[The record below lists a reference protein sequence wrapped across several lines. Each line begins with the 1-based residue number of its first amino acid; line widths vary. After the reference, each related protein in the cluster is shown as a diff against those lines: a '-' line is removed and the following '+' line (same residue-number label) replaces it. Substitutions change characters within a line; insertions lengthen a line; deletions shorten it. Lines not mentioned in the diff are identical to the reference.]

1 QHRDTDNQFPDL
13 PNGSFYLKINGRD
26 FLIRGADYT
35 PDFLFKYD
43 EAREEAILRYVKD
56 MGLNLLRWESK
67 ISSEHVVEVADREG
81 IPVMMGWMC
90 CNQWERWPQWD
101 AEDHRVARESLRS
114 QIRMLRS
121 HASAVIWA
129 NGSDGRPPKEV
140 RDDYHSILK
149 DLHWQNA
156 SVDTVSDF
164 YKNAEGKLEWDG
176 IRMDG
181 PYSWRPPA
189 YWFSGKYK
197 GVTGSCAEQGD
208 NENIPT
214 YESLKK
220 FIPADKL
227 WPINDFWFYHGGS
240 AQGNSTLANTTA
252 SVDKRYG
259 PSKSAQEFAEK
270 AQLAHYENTRAQF
283 ENYAASGWATHKM
296 TLYWMLNSQW
306 PSFFGHI
313 IDYYLKPGGA
323 YYGAKQGL
331 KPVNVVFDYYA
342 TGDKSVAKIH
352 VTNQTLAA
360 LSNVSAL
367 VSIINLDGTVKFSGK
382 KDHLDVPPN
391 GSVDALDLPRVKDV
405 SPTFF
410 VRCQLKNTDGKLL
423 ADNLYWQSTKDD
435 ELGPVTNDNAFKLVQ
450 ESWADFTALN
460 QMPQAHVDTQK
471 FSRQADGW
479 VTTVVTL
486 TNRSKVPAFFM
497 RAEVVKGAEGDEILP
512 ITWDDNY
519 VTLFA
524 GESKTLTARYKISD
538 APGVTPFLRLQGHN
552 FPAKVDAVNAN

>member
-1 QHRDTDNQFPDL
+1 
-13 PNGSFYLKINGRD
+13 
-26 FLIRGADYT
+26 
-35 PDFLFKYD
+35 
-43 EAREEAILRYVKD
+43 
-56 MGLNLLRWESK
+56 
-67 ISSEHVVEVADREG
+67 
-81 IPVMMGWMC
+81 
-90 CNQWERWPQWD
+90 
-101 AEDHRVARESLRS
+101 
-114 QIRMLRS
+114 LRS

-129 NGSDGRPPKEV
+129 NGSDGRPPEAV
-140 RDDYHSILK
+140 RNDYHKILQ

-164 YKNAEGKLEWDG
+164 YKNAEGKIEWDG

-208 NENIPT
+208 NEGIPP

-227 WPINDFWFYHGGS
+227 WPINDFWFYHAGS
-240 AQGNSTLANTTA
+240 TVGNSTLANTIA
-252 SVDKRYG
+252 AVDKRYG
-259 PSKSAQEFAEK
+259 PSKNAEEFAEK

-283 ENYAASGWATHKM
+283 ENFAASGWATHKM
-296 TLYWMLNSQW
+296 TLYWMLNNQW

-313 IDYYLKPGGA
+313 IDNYLKPGGA

-331 KPVNVVFDYYA
+331 KPVSVVFDYYA
-342 TGDKSVAKIH
+342 TGDKNAAKIH
-352 VTNQTLAA
+352 VVNQTLNTLAD
-360 LSNVSAL
+360 VSAS
-367 VSIINLDGTVKFSGK
+367 VSVINLDGEVKFTAK
-382 KDHLDVPPN
+382 KDHLRVEPN
-391 GSVDALDLPRVKDV
+391 GSVEALSLPRVKEV

-410 VRCQLKNTDGKLL
+410 VRCQLKGAGGKLL

-435 ELGPVTNDNAFKLVQ
+435 ELGPPANDNAFKLVQ

-460 QMPQAHVDTQK
+460 QMPQAQVEMETASH
-471 FSRQADGW
+471 QADGW
-479 VTTVVTL
+479 ATTTVTL
-486 TNRSKVPAFFM
+486 TNRSKGPAFFM

-524 GESKTLTARYKISD
+524 GESKTLTARYKIGD
-538 APGVTPFLRLQGHN
+538 APGATPFLRLRGHN
-552 FPAKVDAVNAN
+552 VPVKVEPVKGN